1 MNAQWENSQG
11 GGFGAGAK
19 VKAILMSVVVVVV
32 VLVALI
38 GSSIVKIEGTQV
50 GIVEKKLGGGHL
62 PAGQILAVNGENGIQ
77 AQMLAPG
84 WHFFY
89 WPWQYDISKAPM
101 TEIKEGSVGLIQ
113 AKDGQSL
120 PANTIYAPQ
129 WDKPKEML
137 NAEYFLGEGKGYKG
151 PQLTVLPPGLYR
163 LNTRLF
169 TVTMAALV
177 NVKVGTVAVIKSN
190 VGEVVVESKERL
202 VEVGQRG
209 IWNKP
214 YPEGQYYLNTNA
226 YEVTIVSIRQ
236 TKVSYTAGI
245 EQGER
250 GKAQPLKPITVRSSD
265 GFTFPVDV
273 RVTYLIE
280 SENAPGVVATIGDDE
295 LILTKLVTPT
305 VRAIFRNNAEKV
317 KALEYVQNRSVQ
329 EQQSALMLEAELGK
343 YGVTVLAVR
352 IGDVGD
358 EKSLGALLKTQT
370 DREIALQEQA
380 TFEEQQR
387 AAEKQKALSKTQQE
401 AEEERRL
408 ATAAYGVKVAQ
419 EDKQKVIIAAQA
431 EAEQVKVIAEA
442 KAKAYELISRVIG
455 PDNAALIEIMKLVAS
470 DAIRITPEV
479 MVGGSSDMTDALMG
493 TILKGMLNKEVQAGK
508 SGK

>member
-1 MNAQWENSQG
+1 MDAQWENSPG
-11 GGFGAGAK
+11 RRFVAVTK
-19 VKAILMSVVVVVV
+19 VKAILMLVAVVVIILIV
-32 VLVALI
+32 LI
-38 GSSIVKIEGTQV
+38 GSSIVKIEGAQV
-50 GIVEKKLGGGHL
+50 GIVEKKLGGGNL
-62 PAGQILAVNGENGIQ
+62 PAGQILAVKGENGIQ
-77 AQMLAPG
+77 SQIMMPG
-84 WHFFY
+84 WQFFY
-89 WPWQYDISKAPM
+89 WPWQYDISKVPM

-120 PANTIYAPQ
+120 PVNTIYAPL
-129 WDKPKEML
+129 WDEPKEML
-137 NAEYFLGEGKGYKG
+137 KAEYFLSEGKGYKG
-151 PQLTVLPPGLYR
+151 PQLTVLKPGMYR
-163 LNTRLF
+163 LNTELF
-169 TVTMAALV
+169 TVKPAPVV

-190 VGEVVVESKERL
+190 VGEVATETKERL

-214 YPEGQYYLNTNA
+214 LMEGQFYLNTNA

-280 SENAPGVVATIGDDE
+280 GENAPRVVATIGDDE

-358 EKSLGALLKTQT
+358 EKSLGTLLKTQT
-370 DREIALQEQA
+370 DREIALQEQT

-387 AAEKQKALSKTQQE
+387 AAEKQKALSSTQQE
-401 AEEERRL
+401 AEEEKRL
-408 ATAAYGVKVAQ
+408 ATAAYGVKVAEQ
-419 EDKQKVIIAAQA
+419 DKQKVIIAAQA

-442 KAKAYELISRVIG
+442 KAKAYELISSVIG

-479 MVGGSSDMTDALMG
+479 MVGSGSDMTDALMG
-493 TILKGMLNKEVQAGK
+493 TILKGMLKKEAQAGK
-508 SGK
+508 TGK